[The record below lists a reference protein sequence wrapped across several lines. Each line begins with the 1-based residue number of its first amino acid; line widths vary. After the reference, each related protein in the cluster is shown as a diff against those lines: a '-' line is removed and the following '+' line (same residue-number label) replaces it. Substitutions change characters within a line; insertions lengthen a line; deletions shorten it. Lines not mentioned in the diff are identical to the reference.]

1 MTQKFY
7 VISLQKLM
15 ILDKFEKRAIFNQNE
30 NRCMRISRITY
41 GFWFNHFV
49 FPFFLISLMLGYK
62 DLHINWAWQFT
73 EYLKFNKRFQ
83 SPLKFELDNWKSPLS
98 TLELQNVPKM
108 THLYWAKSTVL
119 TDIWLNSR
127 YPNFFQASIEV

>member
-1 MTQKFY
+1 
-7 VISLQKLM
+7 
-15 ILDKFEKRAIFNQNE
+15 
-30 NRCMRISRITY
+30 MRISRITY

-83 SPLKFELDNWKSPLS
+83 SPLKFELDNWKSPLL
-98 TLELQNVPKM
+98 TLELQNVPRM
-108 THLYWAKSTVL
+108 THLYSHCFDWNRIKFSEMQISTRFCGTQISSLQILKSIFLKTYL
-119 TDIWLNSR
+119 SNYEAYYRKIKR
-127 YPNFFQASIEV
+127 IPFYGI